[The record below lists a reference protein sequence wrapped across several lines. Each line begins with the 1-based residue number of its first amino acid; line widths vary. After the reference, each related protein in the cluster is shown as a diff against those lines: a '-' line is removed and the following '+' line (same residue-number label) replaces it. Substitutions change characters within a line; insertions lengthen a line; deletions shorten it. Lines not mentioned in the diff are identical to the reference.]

1 VVKTDFCASLMV
13 ITRYRTIIIMD
24 KARSSYIYAG
34 LAIFFW
40 STVPTA
46 FKISLGEM
54 AILPML
60 TIASVTSA
68 VVLSV
73 VVIAGGKAH
82 FIRLS
87 TGRELISSA
96 ILGFINP
103 FLYYLILLKAY
114 QLLPAQVAQPLNMI
128 WPIILVF
135 LSVPILKQQI
145 RGKSFVALFISFI
158 GVYFISSQ
166 GHPFHTSLPNTGGVL
181 LATGSSV
188 FWAFY
193 FILNVKDKRDEGVKL
208 MLNFLFGSAYL
219 IIALIISGQWNMM
232 SGMKG
237 IISSVYVGIFEMG
250 ITFFFWLK
258 ALQTASTTDRVSNLV
273 YLAPFISL
281 VFIHFILH
289 EPVYYTTPVG
299 LVLIVTGI
307 LIQTSKPAG
316 I

>member
-1 VVKTDFCASLMV
+1 MDR
-13 ITRYRTIIIMD
+13 TRQ
-24 KARSSYIYAG
+24 SYIYAG

-54 AILPML
+54 DILPVL
-60 TIASVTSA
+60 TIASVTSTA
-68 VVLSV
+68 VLLIIVF
-73 VVIAGGKAH
+73 AGKK
-82 FIRLS
+82 FILLKES
-87 TGRELISSA
+87 TGKELVNSA

-135 LSVPILKQQI
+135 LSVPVLGQKIAK
-145 RGKSFVALFISFI
+145 RSFIALFISFA

-166 GHPFHTSLPNTGGVL
+166 GHPFNAGHSNFTGVM
-181 LATGSSV
+181 LATGSSF

-193 FILNVKDKRDEGVKL
+193 FILNVKDKRDEAVKL
-208 MLNFLFGSAYL
+208 LLNFLFGSAYL
-219 IIALIISGQWNMM
+219 VIAMLITGKWSMVTGF
-232 SGMKG
+232 KG
-237 IISSVYVGIFEMG
+237 VAASVYVGIFEMG
-250 ITFFFWLK
+250 ITFFFWLR
-258 ALQTASTTDRVSNLV
+258 ALQMASTTARVSNLV

-281 VFIHFILH
+281 IFVHFILH
-289 EPVYYTTPVG
+289 EPVYYTTPAG
-299 LVLIVTGI
+299 LLLIVSGI
-307 LIQTSKPAG
+307 LIQNEKPAS